1 MTATIQ
7 VLLLASVKSFYKANW
22 RELNSNV
29 GQGIELPEPKKRT
42 PKLQDIVE
50 LDDVMTSHRDRAILW
65 FLESSPLRR
74 GTLTMLKWKDL
85 KSTELMLKQLREE
98 AKGQVSRT
106 PEEDVEIAK
115 KVPYYFVIESARLKG
130 GGKGRYKGV
139 RHVGFLH
146 SFAVKKLERYKQE
159 LKELNIAVTDDSWIF
174 VTYAHNWATGKGNQL
189 QVVSFDEASFL
200 AWQDLDKK
208 RFSAQDMR
216 DLLQTALENAK
227 VNPNIA
233 SPLLGHKVKGVDKHY
248 SNHDIDEFLRSYLD
262 ALPWLV
268 PQTVEQVKAETEKKL
283 EEDKKQINEVKYQNN
298 SLKQEVNGLHER
310 DKARDKEIADL
321 GAMMQRLSDSQRKT
335 IEAQMRKSR
344 EEAEEREND
353 ENAKRLSQ
361 TTPEEEETTRANLKK
376 LPQIIE
382 EDKKRQKEEA
392 EKLKGL
398 NKSNS

>member
-1 MTATIQ
+1 M
-7 VLLLASVKSFYKANW
+7 
-22 RELNSNV
+22 
-29 GQGIELPEPKKRT
+29 
-42 PKLQDIVE
+42 
-50 LDDVMTSHRDRAILW
+50 
-65 FLESSPLRR
+65 
-74 GTLTMLKWKDL
+74 
-85 KSTELMLKQLREE
+85 
-98 AKGQVSRT
+98 
-106 PEEDVEIAK
+106 
-115 KVPYYFVIESARLKG
+115 
-130 GGKGRYKGV
+130 
-139 RHVGFLH
+139 
-146 SFAVKKLERYKQE
+146 RYKQE
-159 LKELNIAVTDDSWIF
+159 LKELNINITDDSWIF

-248 SNHDIDEFLRSYLD
+248 SNHDIDEFLCAYLD

-321 GAMMQRLSDSQRKT
+321 WAMMQRLSDSQRKT
-335 IEAQMRKSR
+335 NEVQMRKN
-344 EEAEEREND
+344 EEEVQEAERQER
-353 ENAKRLSQ
+353 AKILVG
-361 TTPEEEETTRANLKK
+361 TTPEDEETIKANLKK

-382 EDKKRQKEEA
+382 DDKKR
-392 EKLKGL
+392 
-398 NKSNS
+398 